1 MQYHGPTVIH
11 RQTGDAQE
19 VNPLLVRGQED

>member
-1 MQYHGPTVIH
+1 MQYHGPMVIH